1 MTDINKQKM
10 KTTEEIA
17 IAFYC
22 RQYLYFNNLLS
33 ESENDKVHKRI
44 SKTQDKYE
52 IAVSEENLDS
62 VGVVYKAYKEKI
74 E

>member
-1 MTDINKQKM
+1 MKNK
-10 KTTEEIA
+10 EEIA

-44 SKTQDKYE
+44 SKVQDKYE
-52 IAVSEENLDS
+52 IAVTEEDLDS
-62 VGVVYKAYKEKI
+62 VEVVYKAFKDKI
-74 E
+74 ESHV